1 MVSKDVSRSLAPEPD
16 YLMFIPR
23 TEGSVFHHLALK
35 LTDIRPGPGDP
46 HHRTPLVSALAA
58 ARSLSRRA
66 RIASALSFQVCS
78 IR

>member
-23 TEGSVFHHLALK
+23 TKGSVFHHLALE
-35 LTDIRPGPGDP
+35 LTDIRPGDP